1 MQVAGEG
8 VGLGVGVDIGVDTGV
23 LESTTGVE
31 LDACEELTG
40 SGLDELWGTEEVEE
54 TTSELKAEE
63 LGEGEGEA
71 DELAEADLEAD
82 ELMGAELV
90 ELIEAEEEDA
100 AEEDA
105 AVEADDLTDEEA
117 PPVHFPKPG

>member
-8 VGLGVGVDIGVDTGV
+8 VGVDTGVDTGV
-23 LESTTGVE
+23 LESMTGVE
-31 LDACEELTG
+31 LDASEELTG

-71 DELAEADLEAD
+71 DELMEAELKVG
-82 ELMGAELV
+82 ELMEAELV
-90 ELIEAEEEDA
+90 ELIEVEEEDT